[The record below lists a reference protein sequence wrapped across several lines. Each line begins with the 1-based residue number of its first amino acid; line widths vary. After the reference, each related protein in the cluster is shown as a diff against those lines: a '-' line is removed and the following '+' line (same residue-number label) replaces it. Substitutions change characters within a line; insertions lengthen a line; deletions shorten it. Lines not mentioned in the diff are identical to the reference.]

1 VGVIELAWFRRRYGA
16 GPLHL
21 LALVTSL
28 AFAGYIATIVIRVAE
43 GERILIWFAGAA
55 VAHDL
60 ILWPLYAVA
69 DMAAFRTARR
79 HHDHLPAVPWVNH
92 LRVPVIL
99 SAVMLAISFP
109 LVFRWSEPTYRAA
122 SGLTENVYL
131 GRWLLLSGSAF
142 GLSALIYAVRVRRV
156 LRRTKETPVG
166 S

>member
-1 VGVIELAWFRRRYGA
+1 VVELAWFRRRYGA

-21 LALVTSL
+21 LALLACL
-28 AFAGYIATIVIRVAE
+28 AFAGYIATIVVRVPE

-69 DMAAFRTARR
+69 DMAASRTARR
-79 HHDHLPAVPWVNH
+79 HPDRLPAVPWVNH
-92 LRVPVIL
+92 LRVPVVL

-109 LVFRWSEPTYRAA
+109 LVFRWSEPSYRAA

-142 GLSALIYAVRVRRV
+142 GLSALIYAFRVGRV
-156 LRRTKETPVG
+156 LRRKKDKPVA